1 MRYTDVAIVGG
12 GLAGST
18 AAAMLGR
25 AGIPA
30 LLIDPHTIYPPEL
43 RCEKLGGEQLGLLR
57 KTGLADATLRA
68 TTLDGEVWEA
78 RFGYVVARKPS
89 DQHGVMY
96 DTLVNTMR
104 AQIADDV
111 ETIFAKA
118 SAISNSGERQKVVL
132 SNGEEISARLVVLA
146 NGLNVGLR
154 HTLGI
159 KRQIISACH
168 SVTLGFDVEPV
179 GRPAF
184 DFPAL
189 TYWPKRSSARM
200 AYLSI
205 FPVGAAMRANLM
217 VYRDMTDPW
226 LHRFRQAPEQ
236 TMRALMP
243 GLADMMGEFKVSGPV
258 KIRPADLCVTEGY
271 LQPGIV
277 LVGDAFSTSCPA
289 AGTGTTKVFTDV
301 ERLCNVYIPQWLASD
316 GMDSQKIAEFYNDPE
331 KMACEAR
338 CLAKAYH
345 LRSLSTDNG
354 LSWRAQRWA
363 RFVIRLSQGTW
374 RSVRKRLSIGS
385 RPQTLPAKQP
395 ADPRHGRPAQTGP
408 LLPEL
413 LLVNRLDEQA
423 PGLIPELET
432 SRENW
437 SGRREPNPH
446 LQSGNHRSAG
456 EPHLRDKTVVAT
468 TADR

>member
-25 AGIPA
+25 AGIA
-30 LLIDPHTIYPPEL
+30 AVLIDPHTVYPPEL
-43 RCEKLGGEQLGLLR
+43 RCEKLGGEQLDLLR

-78 RFGYVVARKPS
+78 RFGYVVARKAS
-89 DQHGVMY
+89 DQHGIMY
-96 DTLVNTMR
+96 DTLVNTVR
-104 AQIADDV
+104 AQIPQGVA
-111 ETIFAKA
+111 TIHAKA
-118 SAISNSGERQKVVL
+118 SSIANGPERQKIVL

-159 KRQIISACH
+159 KRRVISECH
-168 SVTLGFDVEPV
+168 SITLGFDVEPV
-179 GRPAF
+179 GRAAF
-184 DFPAL
+184 SFPAL

-200 AYLSI
+200 AYLSL
-205 FPVGAAMRANLM
+205 FPIGTKMRANFM
-217 VYRDMTDPW
+217 VYREMTDPW
-226 LHRFRQAPEQ
+226 LQRFKQAPEE
-236 TMRALMP
+236 TMCALMP
-243 GLADMMGEFKVSGPV
+243 RLQRMMGDFKVSGPV
-258 KIRPADLCVTEGY
+258 KIRPADLFVTDGY

-301 ERLCNVYIPQWLASD
+301 GRLCNVYIPQWLATD
-316 GMDSQKIAEFYNDPE
+316 GMDAGKITEFYSDPE
-331 KMACEAR
+331 KTACEAR

-363 RFVIRLSQGTW
+363 RFIVRLSLGAV
-374 RSVRKRLSIGS
+374 RSIRKRFAAGS
-385 RPQTLPAKQP
+385 MPRSLAAKPAAP
-395 ADPRHGRPAQTGP
+395 
-408 LLPEL
+408 PEQGSL
-413 LLVNRLDEQA
+413 A
-423 PGLIPELET
+423 
-432 SRENW
+432 S
-437 SGRREPNPH
+437 
-446 LQSGNHRSAG
+446 
-456 EPHLRDKTVVAT
+456 
-468 TADR
+468 

>member
-25 AGIPA
+25 AGVPA
-30 LLIDPHTIYPPEL
+30 LMIDPHTVYPPEL
-43 RCEKLGGEQLGLLR
+43 RCEKLGGEQLDLLR

-78 RFGYVVARKPS
+78 RFGYVVTRKPS

-104 AQIADDV
+104 GQIPSDV
-111 ETIFAKA
+111 ETIHAKA
-118 SAISNSGERQKVVL
+118 SAISSSPERQKLVL
-132 SNGEEISARLVVLA
+132 SNDEEISTRLVVLA

-159 KRQIISACH
+159 RRHIISECH
-168 SVTLGFDVEPV
+168 SVTLGFNVEPV
-179 GRPAF
+179 GRAAF
-184 DFPAL
+184 AFPAL
-189 TYWPKRSSARM
+189 TYWPKRSTSRM

-205 FPVGAAMRANLM
+205 FPVNGAMRANLM

-226 LHRFRQAPEQ
+226 LPGFRQAPEQ
-236 TMRALMP
+236 TMHALMP
-243 GLADMMGEFKVSGPV
+243 GLLNMMGEFKVIGPV
-258 KIRPADLCVTEGY
+258 KIRPADLCVTEGHI
-271 LQPGIV
+271 QPGIV

-316 GMDSQKIAEFYNDPE
+316 GMGTEKITAFYDDPV
-331 KMACEAR
+331 KTACDAR

-345 LRSLSTDNG
+345 LRSLSIDNG

-363 RFVIRLSQGTW
+363 RFIVRLSQGVLRPIRERLAVGSTP
-374 RSVRKRLSIGS
+374 RKLA
-385 RPQTLPAKQP
+385 AKGAHP
-395 ADPRHGRPAQTGP
+395 GHGRFA
-408 LLPEL
+408 
-413 LLVNRLDEQA
+413 
-423 PGLIPELET
+423 
-432 SRENW
+432 
-437 SGRREPNPH
+437 
-446 LQSGNHRSAG
+446 
-456 EPHLRDKTVVAT
+456 
-468 TADR
+468 

>member
-30 LLIDPHTIYPPEL
+30 VLIDPHTSYPPEL
-43 RCEKLGGEQLGLLR
+43 RCEKLGGEQLDLLR

-78 RFGYVVARKPS
+78 RFGYVVARKAS
-89 DQHGVMY
+89 DQHGIMY
-96 DTLVNTMR
+96 DTLVNTVR
-104 AQIADDV
+104 GQIPQGVA
-111 ETIFAKA
+111 TIHAKA
-118 SAISNSGERQKVVL
+118 SGIANGPERQKIVL

-159 KRQIISACH
+159 KRRVVSECH
-168 SVTLGFDVEPV
+168 SITLGFDVEPV
-179 GRPAF
+179 GRAAF
-184 DFPAL
+184 SFPAL

-200 AYLSI
+200 AYLSL
-205 FPVGAAMRANLM
+205 FPIGTKMRANFM
-217 VYRDMTDPW
+217 VYREMTDPW
-226 LHRFRQAPEQ
+226 LQRFKQAPEE

-243 GLADMMGEFKVSGPV
+243 GLQRMMGDFKVSGPV
-258 KIRPADLCVTEGY
+258 KIRPADLFVTDGY

-301 ERLCNVYIPQWLASD
+301 GRLCNVYIPQWLATDS
-316 GMDSQKIAEFYNDPE
+316 MDAGKIAGFYSDPE
-331 KMACEAR
+331 KTACEAR

-354 LSWRAQRWA
+354 LSWRARRWA
-363 RFVIRLSQGTW
+363 RFVVRLSMGTW
-374 RSVRKRLSIGS
+374 QSIRKRFAAGS
-385 RPQTLPAKQP
+385 MPRSLAAKPAAP
-395 ADPRHGRPAQTGP
+395 
-408 LLPEL
+408 PEQGSL
-413 LLVNRLDEQA
+413 A
-423 PGLIPELET
+423 
-432 SRENW
+432 S
-437 SGRREPNPH
+437 
-446 LQSGNHRSAG
+446 
-456 EPHLRDKTVVAT
+456 
-468 TADR
+468 

>member
-25 AGIPA
+25 AGVPA
-30 LLIDPHTIYPPEL
+30 LMIDPHASYPPEL
-43 RCEKLGGEQLGLLR
+43 RCEKLAGDQIDLLR

-104 AQIADDV
+104 AQIAPDV
-111 ETIFAKA
+111 ETIHAKA
-118 SAISNSGERQKVVL
+118 SAISNSQERQKIVS

-159 KRQIISACH
+159 SRRVISECH
-168 SVTLGFDVEPV
+168 SVTLGFDVAPV
-179 GRPAF
+179 GRADF
-184 DFPAL
+184 SFPAL
-189 TYWPKRSSARM
+189 TYWPKRSSSRM
-200 AYLSI
+200 AYLTL
-205 FPVGAAMRANLM
+205 FPIGGAMRANLM

-226 LHRFRQAPEQ
+226 LHGFRQAPEE
-236 TMRALMP
+236 TMRAMMP
-243 GLADMMGEFKVSGPV
+243 GLRRMMGEFKVCGPV
-258 KIRPADLCVTEGY
+258 KIRPADLCITEGY

-301 ERLCNVYIPQWLASD
+301 ERLCNVYIPQWLATD
-316 GMDSQKIAEFYNDPE
+316 GMDVEKMAGFYNDSE
-331 KMACEAR
+331 KTACDAR
-338 CLAKAYH
+338 CLAKAYD
-345 LRSLSTDNG
+345 LRSLSIDNG
-354 LSWRAQRWA
+354 PSWRAQRWA
-363 RFVIRLSQGTW
+363 RFIVRLSQGAR
-374 RSVRKRLSIGS
+374 RSIRTRLAVGSIPRNLAAGQAASGTRKPRL
-385 RPQTLPAKQP
+385 
-395 ADPRHGRPAQTGP
+395 
-408 LLPEL
+408 
-413 LLVNRLDEQA
+413 
-423 PGLIPELET
+423 
-432 SRENW
+432 
-437 SGRREPNPH
+437 EPFPF
-446 LQSGNHRSAG
+446 R
-456 EPHLRDKTVVAT
+456 
-468 TADR
+468 